1 MEQSKLAAMPMPRL
15 VADMSLP
22 LMFSLLIQSLYNIV
36 DGIFVAR
43 LSEDAL
49 TATSLAFPVHI
60 LMIAVGVGTSVG
72 VNSLLSRSIGA
83 KDEETTGKAAAA
95 GVVLSLISTA
105 VFALFGLLCTD
116 LFVSAFTQDE
126 QIALYSRQYMLVC
139 TVFCAG
145 SFVSTMY
152 QRFLQAAGD
161 AVGSMISLLAGA
173 LTNIALDPV
182 LIFGLFGLPRMEV
195 LGAAVATVTGQWV
208 CAAAAIAL
216 NRARNPVVKVRLRG
230 FCLEK
235 SVVGRIFRVGLP
247 TIVTQAAGSVM
258 VSLVNGILMPFSS
271 TAVAFFGIY
280 YKLQSFLFMPMNGL
294 GQALI
299 PIVGY
304 SFGAKRYDRVKEA
317 VRTALP
323 AAAGIALAG
332 TAVFLLFPRQLLGL
346 FGPSAELLELG
357 APALRIISVTF
368 VLTAVTIIF
377 GYAASGLG
385 SGMVNMVGTVLRQL
399 VLFVPLCALFARLFG
414 VERVW
419 YAMWIAEAAAAAYA
433 ALAIRWVMKRQ
444 IPEEK

>member
-1 MEQSKLAAMPMPRL
+1 MEKNKLEAMSMPKL

-36 DGIFVAR
+36 DGIFVAQ

-83 KDEETTGKAAAA
+83 KNDEITNKTAAT
-95 GVVLSLISTA
+95 GVVLACISTV
-105 VFALFGLLCTD
+105 VFALFGIFCTG

-139 TVFCAG
+139 TVLCAG
-145 SFVSTMY
+145 SFISTMY

-161 AVGSMISLLAGA
+161 AFGSMISLLVGA
-173 LTNIALDPV
+173 VTNIVLDPI
-182 LIFGLFGLPRMEV
+182 LIFGFFGFPRLEV
-195 LGAAVATVTGQWV
+195 LGAAIATVIGQWA
-208 CAAAAIAL
+208 CAAAAVLL
-216 NRARNPVVKVRLRG
+216 NKKRNPVVRVSLKG
-230 FCLEK
+230 FCFEK
-235 SVVGRIFRVGLP
+235 EVVGHIFKVGLP

-258 VSLVNGILMPFSS
+258 VSIVNGILMPFSS
-271 TAVAFFGIY
+271 TAVAFFGVY

-304 SFGAKRYDRVKEA
+304 NYGAKNYRRIQEA

-323 AAAGIALAG
+323 IAAGIALLG
-332 TAVFLLFPRQLLGL
+332 TMIFLIFPYQLLGL
-346 FGPSAELLELG
+346 FRPSTEMLELG
-357 APALRIISVTF
+357 IPALRIISATF
-368 VLTAVTIIF
+368 ILTSVTIIL

-385 SGMVNMVGTVLRQL
+385 NGMVNMIGTVLRQL
-399 VLFVPLCALFARLFG
+399 VLFVPLCWLFARFFG
-414 VERVW
+414 IEKAW

-433 ALAIRWVMKRQ
+433 ISIVRRIMRRQLAGV
-444 IPEEK
+444 E